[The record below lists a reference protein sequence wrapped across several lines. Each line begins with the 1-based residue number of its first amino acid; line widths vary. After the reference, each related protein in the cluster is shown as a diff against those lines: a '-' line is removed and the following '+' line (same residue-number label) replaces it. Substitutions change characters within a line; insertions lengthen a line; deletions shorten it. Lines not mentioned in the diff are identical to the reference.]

1 MQMVAPYSSDAAIMN
16 APTCSSAHAAMRC
29 IDDIQQTVNLS
40 FGRNDTM
47 TATLT
52 SDLGPHLA
60 GVNANIDCG
69 TVDLLPS
76 YPLNVDHP
84 LLSVNGNHLAFS
96 ALHLP
101 THIHELK
108 QPSAAW
114 KLRPV
119 VAHCSASA

>member
-1 MQMVAPYSSDAAIMN
+1 
-16 APTCSSAHAAMRC
+16 
-29 IDDIQQTVNLS
+29 
-40 FGRNDTM
+40 M

-101 THIHELK
+101 THIHELEATK
-108 QPSAAW
+108 RCMEASSCCCALFCQCMKKPS
-114 KLRPV
+114 KLQIRDLDPNISCLLPPLV
-119 VAHCSASA
+119 